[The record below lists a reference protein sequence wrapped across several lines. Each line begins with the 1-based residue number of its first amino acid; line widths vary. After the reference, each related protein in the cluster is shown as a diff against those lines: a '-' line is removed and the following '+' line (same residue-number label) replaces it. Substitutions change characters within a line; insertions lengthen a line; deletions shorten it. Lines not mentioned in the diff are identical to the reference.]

1 MDKTNEASVSSN
13 NKQFFIYKME
23 KDNQTNTL
31 PNPLLNSLDNIL
43 YFIFSGLYHVKYE
56 QTTYSILTLRL
67 KLIKI
72 FQGSVA
78 FYGR

>member
-1 MDKTNEASVSSN
+1 
-13 NKQFFIYKME
+13 ME

-31 PNPLLNSLDNIL
+31 PNPLLNSLDNISH
-43 YFIFSGLYHVKYE
+43 FIFPGLYHVKYE

>member
-1 MDKTNEASVSSN
+1 
-13 NKQFFIYKME
+13 ME
-23 KDNQTNTL
+23 MDNQTNTL
-31 PNPLLNSLDNIL
+31 PNPLLKLNSLDNISHL
-43 YFIFSGLYHVKYE
+43 VFSGLYHVKYE

-72 FQGSVA
+72 FQGFVA